1 MSFPSGLKPFYFKF
15 TLINSKTTYSKFIKS
30 EAKRLEFLSCG
41 IAKAGFL
48 EQEAPRLENWLNNQ
62 MNGQMSYMENNFDKR
77 LDPTLLVDGAKSV
90 VSLLLNYYPSELQKE
105 DSYKISKYAY
115 GQDYHYVIKD
125 KLKEL
130 LFSIQETIGD
140 VSGRAFVD
148 SAPVLDKA
156 WAAKSGLGW
165 IGKNSNLLTQK
176 VGSFY
181 FIAELIIDL
190 DLEYDTPTT
199 DHCGSCT
206 ACIDACPTEAIVAPY
221 VVDGSKCIS
230 YFTIEL
236 KENIPQEMKGKFNDW
251 AFGCDVCQDV
261 CPWNRFSKAH
271 SEPLF
276 SPNPEILSMS
286 KKEWQEITEE
296 TFKTVFKNSPLKRTK
311 FEGLKRNIDFLK

>member
-1 MSFPSGLKPFYFKF
+1 
-15 TLINSKTTYSKFIKS
+15 LINDKEKYSQIIKAES
-30 EAKRLEFLSCG
+30 KRLGFLSCG
-41 IAKAGFL
+41 ISQAGFL
-48 EQEAPRLENWLNNQ
+48 EEEAPRLENWLNNQ
-62 MNGQMSYMENNFDKR
+62 MNGQMSYMENHFDKR

-90 VSLLLNYYPSELQKE
+90 ISLLLNYYPSELQNE
-105 DSYKISKYAY
+105 NSYKISKYAY
-115 GQDYHYVIKD
+115 GQDYHHVIKE

-130 LFSIQETIGD
+130 LHFIQTEIGE

-165 IGKNSNLLTQK
+165 VGKNSNLITQK

-206 ACIDACPTEAIVAPY
+206 ACLDACPTEAIVAPY

-236 KENIPQEMKGKFNDW
+236 KDNLPEEMKGKFDDW
-251 AFGCDVCQDV
+251 MFGCDVCQDV
-261 CPWNRFSKAH
+261 CPWNRFSKPH
-271 SEPLF
+271 NEPLF
-276 SPNPEILSMS
+276 EANPDILNFS
-286 KKEWQEITEE
+286 KSDWEEITVDA
-296 TFKTVFKNSPLKRTK
+296 FQKVFKNSAVKRTK
-311 FEGLKRNIDFLK
+311 YEGLLRNINFLKK